1 MGIRVAMAGL
11 GCAKNMVDAERM
23 LFDLHTAEYEIVA
36 DVGNAEVVI
45 VNTCGFIKDAKEEA
59 IETIL
64 EYSELKKEGRLK
76 GIVVTGCLAQRY
88 ANEIREQMP
97 EVNCVL
103 SPGYN
108 KRIGEAVDIAAQ
120 GGTLELF
127 NKPEELLLEG
137 DRVITSPDGMAYLK
151 ISDGCDNRCT
161 YCTIPS
167 IRGPFR
173 SRPMENILAEAK
185 DLIAAGYSELVLIAQ
200 DTTRYGEDLYGKLML
215 PELLKQLCALEGLVW
230 LRSLYFYPDRITD
243 ELLEVMAAE
252 DKIVKYIDLPLQHA
266 SAKVLKAMNRRGN
279 AAGYLALLEKIRT
292 KIPGVVLRTTFIVG
306 FPTEDKAAFEELA
319 EFVRQARFDRMG
331 CFIYSR
337 EEGTPAAEI
346 VGGAS
351 EKTAGKRRD
360 LLMLEQGRIMEQINQ
375 KRLNQTAKVLVEG
388 FDKYAECWYGR
399 SAAEAPEVDG
409 KIFFTAKSKP
419 VAGQMIDVFLDEV
432 IDYDMMGHRS

>member
-23 LFDLHTAEYEIVA
+23 LFDLHHSGYEIET
-36 DVGNAEVVI
+36 DVSNAEVVI

-64 EYSELKKEGRLK
+64 EYSELKKEGRIK

-103 SPGYN
+103 SPGCN
-108 KRIGEAVDIAAQ
+108 DRIGEAVEIAAK
-120 GGTLELF
+120 GGNLELF
-127 NKPEELLLEG
+127 NKPEQLSLEG

-151 ISDGCDNRCT
+151 IADGCDNRCS
-161 YCTIPS
+161 YCTIPL

-185 DLIAAGYSELVLIAQ
+185 DLLAAGYSELVLIAQ
-200 DTTRYGEDLYGKLML
+200 DTTRYGEDFGGKSLLPQLM
-215 PELLKQLCALEGLVW
+215 KQLCQLEGLVW
-230 LRSLYFYPDRITD
+230 LRALYFYPDRITD
-243 ELLEVMAAE
+243 ELLEVMATE

-266 SAKVLKAMNRRGN
+266 SAKVLKAMNRRGT
-279 AAGYLALLEKIRT
+279 AAEYLALLEKIRA

-306 FPTEDKAAFEELA
+306 FPVEDKASFEELA

-337 EEGTPAAEI
+337 EDDTPAADI

-351 EKTAGKRRD
+351 ERTAGKRRD
-360 LLMLEQGRIMEQINQ
+360 LLMLEQGRIMEQINE
-375 KRLNQTAKVLVEG
+375 KRLHQTVRVLVEG
-388 FDKYAECWYGR
+388 FDKFAECWYGR

-409 KIFFTAKSKP
+409 KIFFTAKNKP
-419 VAGQMIDVFLDEV
+419 VSGQMVDVTLDEV
-432 IDYDMMGHRS
+432 IDYDMMGHRV

>member
-1 MGIRVAMAGL
+1 LGIRVAMAGL

-97 EVNCVL
+97 EVNCVI

-151 ISDGCDNRCT
+151 IADGCDNCCT

-167 IRGPFR
+167 IRGPYR

-185 DLIAAGYSELVLIAQ
+185 DLLAAGYSEIVLIAQ

-215 PELLKQLCALEGLVW
+215 PELLKQLCALDGLVW

-266 SAKVLKAMNRRGN
+266 SAKVLKAMNRRGT
-279 AAGYLALLEKIRT
+279 AAEYLELLEKIRT

-337 EEGTPAAEI
+337 EEGTPAAEF

-375 KRLNQTAKVLVEG
+375 KRLNQTVKVLVEG

-419 VAGQMIDVFLDEV
+419 VAGQMVDILLDEV
-432 IDYDMMGHRS
+432 IDYDMMGHRI